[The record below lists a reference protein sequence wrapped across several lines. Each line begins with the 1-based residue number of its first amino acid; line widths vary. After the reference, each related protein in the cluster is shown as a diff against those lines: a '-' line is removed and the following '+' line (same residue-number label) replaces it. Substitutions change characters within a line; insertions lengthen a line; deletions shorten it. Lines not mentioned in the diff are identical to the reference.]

1 MSLPYEVKVLQAC
14 QRLDS
19 KIVTC
24 SGIKADNITD
34 LITTDESGSEITLDK
49 TALEAEIKKIQAEL
63 DATKYQYDRR
73 AEYPDIGTQLDYIY
87 HNGIDK
93 WKTDIVDPVKNKYPK
108 PS

>member
-1 MSLPYEVKVLQAC
+1 MSIPYDLQVFEAC
-14 QRLDS
+14 KRLNS

-49 TALEAEIKKIQAEL
+49 TALKAEIKKIQAEL
-63 DATKYQYDRR
+63 DATKYQDDRR
-73 AEYPDIGTQLDYIY
+73 RAYPSIGDQLDYIY

-93 WKTDIVDPVKNKYPK
+93 WKTNIVDPVKAKHPK
-108 PS
+108 P